1 MNDERTH
8 KETVSRFM
16 LYFPIPRFCS
26 LWDMSM
32 GLVCMV
38 ILVLMK
44 KLKEFVDP
52 KLKTETNKVKKI
64 LYKIVWLLCTGK
76 IQDI

>member
-1 MNDERTH
+1 
-8 KETVSRFM
+8 
-16 LYFPIPRFCS
+16 
-26 LWDMSM
+26 M

-64 LYKIVWLLCTGK
+64 LYKIIWLLCTGK